1 MALYGRE
8 ELEAELAEI
17 QQLESRCNTLL
28 LEKQINGFEYTTFR
42 NKLEAREVKAKGRF
56 GATVAT
62 LGLRDRDRERKQAG
76 RTTTFAEDGVA
87 KTTYKGTSRK
97 NLTLQNLRAAL

>member
-62 LGLRDRDRERKQAG
+62 LGLRDRERKQAG
-76 RTTTFAEDGVA
+76 RTTTFTEDGVA

>member
-28 LEKQINGFEYTTFR
+28 LEKQINGFEYTDFR

-62 LGLRDRDRERKQAG
+62 LGLRDRERKQAG
-76 RTTTFAEDGVA
+76 RTTTTFAEDGTA
-87 KTTYKGTSRK
+87 KTAYKGTSRK